1 MSELA
6 RTLDA
11 TLAFLRGYVVF
22 PLPEQADAV
31 ALWVGHTWVYD
42 QFDTT
47 PYLAIQSPEKRS
59 GKSRLM
65 ECAGQLVRQSVPMA
79 GASLAALFRI
89 IDERHPTLLLDEADT
104 IFNKKG
110 SDSTEDV
117 RGLLN
122 NGYRRGV
129 PFFRVVGDG
138 KKMRVES
145 FDVFCPKAI
154 ASIRG
159 LPDTV
164 QDRSIVIALKRR
176 ARSEAVGR
184 FRLRHAERE
193 ALPIREWWEALA
205 AELLLPDEVDVPDEL
220 DDRAADSWE
229 PLIALAGAAGDE
241 WTARARH
248 AAIVLSGAG
257 EVEDDTLPIRLLAGI
272 HAVFVDKA
280 ADRIPTSELLD
291 ALRADDEAPW
301 DDWHGRGLRAEGLA
315 YLLRPYGIRSHQMKI
330 AGVNVRGF
338 DRDQFTDAFDRYLPS
353 PTLSTRYPATAER
366 ESEREGSKVASERPV
381 AGGETTAH
389 NGAPPPPWIDPHGY
403 ATLDDFAAEARV
415 GVVEQ

>member
-1 MSELA
+1 MTEIA
-6 RTLDA
+6 RVLDA
-11 TLAFLRGYVVF
+11 THAFLVRYVVF
-22 PLPEQADAV
+22 TLPEQADAL
-31 ALWVGHTWVYD
+31 ALWIGHTWIYD

-47 PYLAIQSPEKRS
+47 PYVAIQSPEKRS

-65 ECAGQLVRQSVPMA
+65 EVMAQLVRQAVPMA

-89 IDERHPTLLLDEADT
+89 IDDRHPTLLLDEADT

-138 KKMRVES
+138 KKMHVES

-193 ALPIREWWEALA
+193 AIPIREWWEAIA

-241 WTARARH
+241 WMARARH

-272 HAVFVDKA
+272 RAVFVDRA
-280 ADRIPTSELLD
+280 AERVPTSDLLE

-301 DDWHGRGLRAEGLA
+301 DDWHGKGLRAEGLA

-353 PTLSTRYPATAER
+353 ATLSTRYPATPER
-366 ESEREGSKVASERPV
+366 ESERGGSEVASQRPV
-381 AGGETTAH
+381 AGGEPARV
-389 NGAPPPPWIDPHGY
+389 NGGVSDPHGY
-403 ATLDDFAAEARV
+403 IALDEYAAQMRMTPKP
-415 GVVEQ
+415 